1 MSTSN
6 RFAGAGKHRSSNKP
20 VEGVMHFI
28 EQAGDHELW
37 VQRGEYF
44 DIYNHDSWCPW
55 ITPLPPCK
63 SRQEAIAIWYGRLR
77 AGVMDV

>member
-1 MSTSN
+1 MVSKGS
-6 RFAGAGKHRSSNKP
+6 RPNKFKP
-20 VEGVMHFI
+20 IDGVMHFI

-44 DIYNHDSWCPW
+44 DIDYRNPYCPP

-63 SRQEAIAIWYGRLR
+63 SREEAIAIWYGRLR